1 MRKYVTR
8 RLLLFIPTFLLVSV
22 LVFCLMRLVPGDVAL
37 LILAGAGEE
46 GTTIDPKQLAGLRE
60 QLGLNAPLIEQYFSW
75 LWNFVT
81 LDWGNSLRDGE
92 DIRVMVAKRLPL
104 TAELALLSILIS
116 LVSAIPL
123 GVLAAVKQDTWI
135 DNVVRLVTV
144 GGMALPTFFTGTLLI
159 LGLVTFLEWI
169 PPLGKTGLYVKPWEA
184 IKLLIWP
191 ALVLGFFFSAV
202 LARMTRATM
211 LEVLRQDYMRTA
223 RAKGIWGVT
232 IVFRHGLKNA
242 LLPVVTL
249 SGIQFGHLLGGTVI
263 MEAIFVLPGIGT
275 SFIQALNFR
284 DYPAIQTIIVLIA
297 LMFMVINLIV
307 DLGYGWLDPRIRY
320 E

>member
-1 MRKYVTR
+1 
-8 RLLLFIPTFLLVSV
+8 
-22 LVFCLMRLVPGDVAL
+22 MRLVPGDVAL

>member
-123 GVLAAVKQDTWI
+123 GVLAAVKQDTWV

-202 LARMTRATM
+202 IARMTRATM